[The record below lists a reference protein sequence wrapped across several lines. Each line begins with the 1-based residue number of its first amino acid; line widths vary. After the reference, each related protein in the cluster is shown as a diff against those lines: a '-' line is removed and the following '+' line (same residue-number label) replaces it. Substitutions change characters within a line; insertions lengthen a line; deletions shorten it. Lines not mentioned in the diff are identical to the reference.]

1 MAAMPHYTLGYSS
14 SQGEGARQV
23 KITPS
28 VLACDFARLGEE
40 ASAMQGAGADWLHL
54 DVMDGHFVPNI
65 SFGPPVIKSL
75 SGHVDIPLD
84 VHLMLTCP
92 HLYVEPVIAAGADI
106 VTFHVEAKSPVRETI
121 AQVRA
126 AGAKPGLVIS
136 PDTPASE
143 LYPYLELV
151 DLVLVMSVHPGFG
164 GQAFLPQVLP
174 KITQLRQ
181 RADHMNLK
189 LDIQVDG
196 GISKENAGL
205 CARAGANVLVAG
217 SALFG
222 QEDYAVAVEEMR
234 RAIGN

>member
-1 MAAMPHYTLGYSS
+1 M
-14 SQGEGARQV
+14 

-40 ASAMQGAGADWLHL
+40 AAAMQAAGADWLHL

-65 SFGPPVIKSL
+65 SFGPPVIKSMR
-75 SGHVDIPLD
+75 GHVSLPLD
-84 VHLMLTCP
+84 AHLMLTYP

-106 VTFHVEAKSPVRETI
+106 VTFHVEAQSPVRETI
-121 AQVRA
+121 ALIRA
-126 AGAKPGLVIS
+126 GGAKPGLVIS
-136 PDTPASE
+136 PDTPADT

-151 DLVLVMSVHPGFG
+151 DLVLVMSVYPGFG
-164 GQAFLPQVLP
+164 GQAFMPQVLP
-174 KITQLRQ
+174 KVTQLRE
-181 RADHMNLK
+181 RAVQMNPK
-189 LDIQVDG
+189 LDVQMDG
-196 GISKENAGL
+196 GISRENAGL

-234 RAIGN
+234 RAINS